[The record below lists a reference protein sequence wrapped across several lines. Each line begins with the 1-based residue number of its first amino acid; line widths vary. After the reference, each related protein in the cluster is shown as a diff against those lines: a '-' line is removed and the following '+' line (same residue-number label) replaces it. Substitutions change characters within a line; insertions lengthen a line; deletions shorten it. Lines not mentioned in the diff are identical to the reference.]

1 MTRKLT
7 TALAAF
13 AIAVTSL
20 TATPAAALGDRERD
34 ALKIILGA
42 AAIGLIINRIEK
54 RNDRRNTPV
63 YTPTPNRDRWK
74 RRIPA
79 DCVYEIQGSR
89 GWESVVGKRCIQR
102 SNYRG
107 RLPEACEFR
116 VRGKNHNRTVY
127 GLRCLRSKGFR
138 VETVRN

>member
-7 TALAAF
+7 VALAAF
-13 AIAVTSL
+13 AIAITGL
-20 TATPAAALGDRERD
+20 TATPAVALGDRERD

-42 AAIGLIINRIEK
+42 AAIGLIVNQIEK
-54 RNDRRNTPV
+54 RNDRRQTPA
-63 YTPTPNRDRWK
+63 YTTRPNRDYWK
-74 RRIPA
+74 RPIPA
-79 DCVYEIQGSR
+79 DCIYEIRGSR